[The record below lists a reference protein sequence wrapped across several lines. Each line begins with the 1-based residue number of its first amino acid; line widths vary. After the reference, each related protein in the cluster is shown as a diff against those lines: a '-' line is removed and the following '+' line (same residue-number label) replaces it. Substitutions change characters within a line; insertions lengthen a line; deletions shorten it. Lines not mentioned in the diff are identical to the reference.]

1 MMIQIQNT
9 TYPYPQLK
17 SSMSHDE
24 TAWSEHGCH
33 YQVEKNKKNKKE
45 FNKKAFHGEYE
56 LGQQRLIRLR
66 KLLAKEFKSEL
77 LNKTIFFGKSSK
89 NKPINLL
96 FNNYNITW
104 DKIEEKYHPRIDYC
118 VWKSK

>member
-1 MMIQIQNT
+1 MMKKIQNT
-9 TYPYPQLK
+9 TYPHYQFEGP
-17 SSMSHDE
+17 MSYDV
-24 TAWSEHGCH
+24 TAWGEHLCH
-33 YQVEKNKKNKKE
+33 YQVEKNKKIKKE
-45 FNKKAFHGEYE
+45 FNKKAFHGEYG

-77 LNKTIFFGKSSK
+77 LNTIIFFGKPSK

-104 DKIEEKYHPRIDYC
+104 DEIEEKYHPRIDNC